1 MRTAGSSSEAAG
13 LRYSMA
19 SEPISR
25 TLLFSRGRWRVR
37 SLTEEV
43 RDESQNFYRRLRL
56 GLGADQ
62 KWFGAVGAGL
72 QRRSGK
78 QSKLAAGQDVGR
90 FRDRRPQR
98 EARRGEAPVPGGFKS
113 ANAFCRSFGAAA
125 GRRGPATGTKRRG
138 DLLGGGGTSHSAAWG

>member
-1 MRTAGSSSEAAG
+1 MRTTGSSSEAAG

-43 RDESQNFYRRLRL
+43 RDESQNFYRRLRM

-72 QRRSGK
+72 QRRRRK

-90 FRDRRPQR
+90 FRAHRPQR
-98 EARRGEAPVPGGFKS
+98 EARRGEAPLPGIFKS
-113 ANAFCRSFGAAA
+113 ANAFCRSLRAP
-125 GRRGPATGTKRRG
+125 GRRR
-138 DLLGGGGTSHSAAWG
+138 